1 MPNVPFLCFYAVS
14 KTVETI
20 VKLMLQSE
28 VYEAELTSMGIMRS
42 ETKLL
47 VGSSQGML
55 YLFNWGQFGYHSDE
69 FPGVKCAINCLLPVT
84 ENIVVCAGEDGV
96 LR

>member
-1 MPNVPFLCFYAVS
+1 
-14 KTVETI
+14 
-20 VKLMLQSE
+20 MLQSE
-28 VYEAELTSMGIMRS
+28 VYEAELTSMAIMRS

-69 FPGVKCAINCLLPVT
+69 FPGVKYAINCVLPVT